1 MNNQTYLDLSL
12 LKNQNTIATKLAF
25 SFTIEELE
33 QISIKNI
40 SFASSKRDISQPI
53 NSVYVKK
60 FEDDKTFEILDILV
74 INVYPPIRF
83 INIRFIK
90 GEYFQMD
97 FKCKYSKKIS
107 SYLNFVIANA
117 INFLKYRSEH
127 DYFLIKGHIYDNFS
141 KMLSKQISLGGLE
154 ELRFICSYFNTNTE
168 ILTSDNYSFNFT
180 IEDVKFDLSTTP
192 DLIRIGFEGKKKSDY
207 IFLYRNKIGISSIN
221 LIVEKTIKIKCK
233 EETGK
238 S

>member
-1 MNNQTYLDLSL
+1 
-12 LKNQNTIATKLAF
+12 
-25 SFTIEELE
+25 
-33 QISIKNI
+33 
-40 SFASSKRDISQPI
+40 
-53 NSVYVKK
+53 
-60 FEDDKTFEILDILV
+60 
-74 INVYPPIRF
+74 
-83 INIRFIK
+83 
-90 GEYFQMD
+90 
-97 FKCKYSKKIS
+97 
-107 SYLNFVIANA
+107 
-117 INFLKYRSEH
+117 
-127 DYFLIKGHIYDNFS
+127 
-141 KMLSKQISLGGLE
+141 MLSEQISLGGLE

-168 ILTSDNYSFNFT
+168 ILTSDNYSFNFN